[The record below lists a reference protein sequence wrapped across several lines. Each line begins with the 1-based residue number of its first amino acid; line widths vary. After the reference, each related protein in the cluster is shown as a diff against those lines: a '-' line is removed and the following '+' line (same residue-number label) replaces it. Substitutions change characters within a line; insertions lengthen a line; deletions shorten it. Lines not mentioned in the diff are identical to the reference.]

1 MRAPK
6 HLWSGDWERESAAVS
21 EELASLE
28 DLPGVAAQRAP
39 ETPIPASPHTPSA
52 ETLAPAR
59 PRKPPWTR
67 LAALRV
73 LLPSP
78 PVRRIVA
85 IGFAVLLVIAG
96 AAFGIRA
103 LTGGAEDQNSPAA
116 AGPTGPVSWLGM
128 EVETLPPGGV
138 VVATIAPGSQGERAG
153 LEPGD
158 VIVGI
163 ANRTVNSTADI
174 AKAIGGMHAG
184 QQVPIEVNRGST
196 RYTTSATLGAPPA
209 SWP

>member
-21 EELASLE
+21 DELASLDE
-28 DLPGVAAQRAP
+28 FPRVAAAP
-39 ETPIPASPHTPSA
+39 QA
-52 ETLAPAR
+52 EPPMPAR
-59 PRKPPWTR
+59 PHEPPGAR

-78 PVRRIVA
+78 VVRRIVA
-85 IGFAVLLVIAG
+85 IGFAVLLLVAG

-103 LTGGAEDQNSPAA
+103 LTSSTEQQNAPAA
-116 AGPTGPVSWLGM
+116 GGSSGPMWWLGM

-138 VVATIAPGSQGERAG
+138 VVATVASGSQGERAG

-158 VIVGI
+158 VIVEI
-163 ANRTVNSTADI
+163 ANRTVNSTGDI
-174 AKAIGGMHAG
+174 ARAIAGMRAG
-184 QQVPIEVNRGST
+184 QPVPIEVSRGST

-209 SWP
+209 SYP